1 MPLTRV
7 SYNFDCPVIM
17 LFIWPESCATRR
29 GRHWA
34 TLNKSRSWPC
44 GAVTGLHR
52 AAAEP
57 GTNCKPQT
65 EIESPR

>member
-17 LFIWPESCATRR
+17 LFILPESCATRE
-29 GRHWA
+29 HSD
-34 TLNKSRSWPC
+34 KSRSWPC

>member
-17 LFIWPESCATRR
+17 LFILPESCATRE
-29 GRHWA
+29 HSD
-34 TLNKSRSWPC
+34 KSRSWPC

-57 GTNCKPQT
+57 GTN
-65 EIESPR
+65 

>member
-17 LFIWPESCATRR
+17 LIILPESCATRR
-29 GRHWA
+29 GA

-57 GTNCKPQT
+57 GTN
-65 EIESPR
+65 